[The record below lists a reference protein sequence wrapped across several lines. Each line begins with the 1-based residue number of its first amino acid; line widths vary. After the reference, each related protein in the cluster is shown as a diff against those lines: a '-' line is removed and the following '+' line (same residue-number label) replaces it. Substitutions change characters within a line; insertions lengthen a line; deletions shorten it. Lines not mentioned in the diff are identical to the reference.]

1 MTCTLD
7 TYWTLLICI
16 RYLLLLTTY
25 FSCPTAPH
33 ILRSVSVSSS
43 RFQRIQNHL
52 IPTSYEGH
60 ITKTVQGCWLNPR
73 WTWRPSWS
81 RLVTWRWSRFVH
93 VQRGDVLI
101 NADYSV
107 WDSHF
112 RRPFTRIS
120 NLFKRKVSKSSSC
133 ESPHHF
139 GPKGSI
145 SSLAKQSAFIPTF
158 LKEEAGKLKRHQID
172 EWIHFLRLMN
182 EYTSCFRFTD

>member
-1 MTCTLD
+1 MPKIGVAAPFRGHTEWSTR
-7 TYWTLLICI
+7 LLELKSEPKGASRRHDSNTSKII
-16 RYLLLLTTY
+16 SFRLRMREILLKP
-25 FSCPTAPH
+25 C
-33 ILRSVSVSSS
+33 R
-43 RFQRIQNHL
+43 
-52 IPTSYEGH
+52 
-60 ITKTVQGCWLNPR
+60 GCWLNPR

-120 NLFKRKVSKSSSC
+120 NLFKRKESKSSSC